1 MFFSRGGCSM
11 QKRVLA
17 GVVLLAV
24 LLALIFAFYPGNSQV
39 IDLATGAGISKMLR
53 YENAQVYLFGETH
66 RCTEY
71 QQFRNALFQYLVKE
85 KGVRV
90 LVEESGY
97 ATAFLENETVQG
109 RLSFSDWLDRCTLSK
124 EDYELYSWIADWN
137 SGRDA
142 AEKISI
148 IGIDI
153 TDDVG
158 NIQTL
163 CQYLLKNHDFT
174 SADTQTQGL
183 LTAIREQNPFSSLQL
198 QTFQEKFLPQ
208 LAELYQ
214 TKPKQLETVLGAQT
228 VYLERALLGWEE
240 AQEQQR
246 LKGETEQLGGPDGSY
261 RENCLYEHFMWEYQQ
276 RPDAKYYGQ
285 FGGAHV
291 LMSDYSGKLYRVQN
305 SFVTRLAEI
314 GSPLNGKLTV
324 IDGCLTFEIGDLG
337 GTGTNR
343 ATLYRTARARPPV
356 RDRNKFYTDGSAPD
370 AGYAQYVLLFE
381 HPDALTAAKEYTGS
395 YWKYH

>member
-1 MFFSRGGCSM
+1 M

-24 LLALIFAFYPGNSQV
+24 LLALIFAFYPGNSQE
-39 IDLATGAGISKMLR
+39 INLSTGAGISKMLR

-66 RCTEY
+66 RCTKY

-163 CQYLLKNHDFT
+163 CQYLLKKPCFT
-174 SADTQTQGL
+174 SADTQTQG
-183 LTAIREQNPFSSLQL
+183 ASNCDWEQNRSVLCNSRP
-198 QTFQEKFLPQ
+198 FQEKFLPQ

-214 TKPKQLETVLGAQT
+214 TKPKQLETVLGTQT

-276 RPDAKYYGQ
+276 RPDANIMG
-285 FGGAHV
+285 
-291 LMSDYSGKLYRVQN
+291 S
-305 SFVTRLAEI
+305 LA
-314 GSPLNGKLTV
+314 GR
-324 IDGCLTFEIGDLG
+324 TF
-337 GTGTNR
+337 
-343 ATLYRTARARPPV
+343 
-356 RDRNKFYTDGSAPD
+356 
-370 AGYAQYVLLFE
+370 
-381 HPDALTAAKEYTGS
+381 
-395 YWKYH
+395 

>member
-1 MFFSRGGCSM
+1 
-11 QKRVLA
+11 
-17 GVVLLAV
+17 
-24 LLALIFAFYPGNSQV
+24 
-39 IDLATGAGISKMLR
+39 ML
-53 YENAQVYLFGETH
+53 GT
-66 RCTEY
+66 
-71 QQFRNALFQYLVKE
+71 
-85 KGVRV
+85 
-90 LVEESGY
+90 
-97 ATAFLENETVQG
+97 
-109 RLSFSDWLDRCTLSK
+109 
-124 EDYELYSWIADWN
+124 
-137 SGRDA
+137 
-142 AEKISI
+142 
-148 IGIDI
+148 
-153 TDDVG
+153 
-158 NIQTL
+158 
-163 CQYLLKNHDFT
+163 
-174 SADTQTQGL
+174 
-183 LTAIREQNPFSSLQL
+183 
-198 QTFQEKFLPQ
+198 
-208 LAELYQ
+208 
-214 TKPKQLETVLGAQT
+214 QT

-240 AQEQQR
+240 AQEQRR
-246 LKGETEQLGGPDGSY
+246 LKEETEQLGGPDGSY

-305 SFVTRLAEI
+305 SFVSRLAEI

-324 IDGCLTFEIGDLG
+324 VDGCLTFEIGDLG

>member
-1 MFFSRGGCSM
+1 M

-124 EDYELYSWIADWN
+124 EDSELYSWIADWN

-174 SADTQTQGL
+174 GADTQTQGL

-208 LAELYQ
+208 LAELYIQ
-214 TKPKQLETVLGAQT
+214 PGFPPGQADIP
-228 VYLERALLGWEE
+228 LLPVSFSIFFFSSD
-240 AQEQQR
+240 
-246 LKGETEQLGGPDGSY
+246 LLLI
-261 RENCLYEHFMWEYQQ
+261 C
-276 RPDAKYYGQ
+276 YY
-285 FGGAHV
+285 
-291 LMSDYSGKLYRVQN
+291 
-305 SFVTRLAEI
+305 
-314 GSPLNGKLTV
+314 
-324 IDGCLTFEIGDLG
+324 
-337 GTGTNR
+337 
-343 ATLYRTARARPPV
+343 
-356 RDRNKFYTDGSAPD
+356 FYCSS
-370 AGYAQYVLLFE
+370 L
-381 HPDALTAAKEYTGS
+381 
-395 YWKYH
+395 